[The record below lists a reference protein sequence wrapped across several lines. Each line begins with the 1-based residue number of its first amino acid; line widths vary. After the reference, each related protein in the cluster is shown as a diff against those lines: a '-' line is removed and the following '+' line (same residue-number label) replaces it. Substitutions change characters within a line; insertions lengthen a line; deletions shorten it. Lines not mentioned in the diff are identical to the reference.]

1 MNNRGQTLVIFIII
15 LPVIILG
22 VSYLVDT
29 GLMYIGRSKLI
40 STCKVIIDEYYD
52 EEISNSKVEKYLKDN
67 DIKYIDY
74 KVNRDNN
81 LSIEVD
87 SKIDSIFGNVVGIK
101 EYEIS
106 AKVTG
111 YKDNDKLMFKV
122 E

>member
-1 MNNRGQTLVIFIII
+1 MNNKGQTLVIFIII

-40 STCKVIIDEYYD
+40 STCKVIIDKYYD
-52 EEISNSKVEKYLKDN
+52 EEISDSKVEEYLKDN
-67 DIKYIDY
+67 EIKYTDY
-74 KVNRDNN
+74 KVSRNDN
-81 LSIEVD
+81 LSIEVK

-111 YKDNDKLMFKV
+111 YKENDKIKFKV

>member
-52 EEISNSKVEKYLKDN
+52 EENIDNKVKKYLEDN
-67 DIKYIDY
+67 DIKYTDY
-74 KVNRDNN
+74 KVSRDNN
-81 LSIEVD
+81 LKLEVE
-87 SKIDSIFGNVVGIK
+87 STIDSIFGNVVGIK

-106 AKVTG
+106 AKVIG
-111 YKDNDKLMFKV
+111 YMENGKLKFKV

>member
-1 MNNRGQTLVIFIII
+1 MNSRGQTLVIFIII

-40 STCKVIIDEYYD
+40 GTCKVIIDEYYD
-52 EEISNSKVEKYLKDN
+52 EENIDSKVKKYLEDN
-67 DIKYIDY
+67 DIKYTDY
-74 KVNRDNN
+74 RVSRDNN
-81 LSIEVD
+81 LKLEVD

-106 AKVTG
+106 VKVTG
-111 YKDNDKLMFKV
+111 YKEEDKLKFKV

>member
-1 MNNRGQTLVIFIII
+1 MDSKGQTLVIFIII

-52 EEISNSKVEKYLKDN
+52 EEISDSKVEEYLEKN
-67 DIKYIDY
+67 DINYTDY
-74 KVNRDNN
+74 KVNRNNN
-81 LSIEVD
+81 LSIEVE
-87 SKIDSIFGNVVGIK
+87 SKIDSIFGKVVGIK

-106 AKVTG
+106 VKVTG
-111 YKDNDKLMFKV
+111 YKEEDKLKFKV

>member
-1 MNNRGQTLVIFIII
+1 MNNKGQTLVIFIII

-52 EEISNSKVEKYLKDN
+52 EENIDNKVKKYLEDN
-67 DIKYIDY
+67 DIKYTDY
-74 KVNRDNN
+74 KVSRDNN
-81 LSIEVD
+81 LKLEVD

-111 YKDNDKLMFKV
+111 YMENDKLMFKV

>member
-1 MNNRGQTLVIFIII
+1 MNNKGQTLVIFIII

-52 EEISNSKVEKYLKDN
+52 EEISNSKVEEYLKNN
-67 DIKYIDY
+67 DIKYTDY
-74 KVNRDNN
+74 KVSRDNN

-111 YKDNDKLMFKV
+111 YKENEKLMFKV

>member
-1 MNNRGQTLVIFIII
+1 MNNKGQTLVIFIII

-52 EEISNSKVEKYLKDN
+52 EENIDSKVKKYLEDN
-67 DIKYIDY
+67 DIKYTDY
-74 KVNRDNN
+74 KVSRDNN
-81 LSIEVD
+81 LKLEVE
-87 SKIDSIFGNVVGIK
+87 STIDSIFGKVVGIQ
-101 EYEIS
+101 EYQIS

-111 YKDNDKLMFKV
+111 YKENEKLMFKV

>member
-52 EEISNSKVEKYLKDN
+52 KEISDSKVEEYLKKN
-67 DIKYIDY
+67 DINYIDY
-74 KVNRDNN
+74 KVSRN
-81 LSIEVD
+81 L
-87 SKIDSIFGNVVGIK
+87 NQ
-101 EYEIS
+101 
-106 AKVTG
+106 
-111 YKDNDKLMFKV
+111 
-122 E
+122 

>member
-1 MNNRGQTLVIFIII
+1 MNSKGQTLVIFIII

-40 STCKVIIDEYYD
+40 STCKVIIDEYYE
-52 EEISNSKVEKYLKDN
+52 EEISDSKVEEYLKKN
-67 DIKYIDY
+67 DINYTDY
-74 KVNRDNN
+74 RVNRNNN
-81 LSIEVD
+81 LSIEVK
-87 SKIDSIFGNVVGIK
+87 STIDSIFGKVVGIQ
-101 EYEIS
+101 EYEVS

-111 YKDNDKLMFKV
+111 YKENEKLKFKV

>member
-1 MNNRGQTLVIFIII
+1 MDSKGQTLVIFIII

-52 EEISNSKVEKYLKDN
+52 EEINDSKVEKYLKNN
-67 DIKYIDY
+67 DIKYTDY
-74 KVNRDNN
+74 KVSRDNN
-81 LSIEVD
+81 LSIEVK
-87 SKIDSIFGNVVGIK
+87 STIDSIFGKVVGIQ

>member
-1 MNNRGQTLVIFIII
+1 MNSKGQTLVIFIII

-40 STCKVIIDEYYD
+40 STCKVIIDKYYD
-52 EEISNSKVEKYLKDN
+52 EEISDSKVEEYLKN
-67 DIKYIDY
+67 NEIRYTNY
-74 KVNRDNN
+74 KVSKDNN
-81 LSIEVD
+81 LSIEVE

-106 AKVTG
+106 VKVTG
-111 YKDNDKLMFKV
+111 YKENDKIKFKV

>member
-1 MNNRGQTLVIFIII
+1 MDSKGQTLVIFIII

-52 EEISNSKVEKYLKDN
+52 EENIDSKVKKYLEDN
-67 DIKYIDY
+67 DIKYTDY
-74 KVNRDNN
+74 RVSRDNN
-81 LSIEVD
+81 LKLEVD

-106 AKVTG
+106 VKVTG
-111 YKDNDKLMFKV
+111 YKEEDKLKFKV